1 MVLLSF
7 ADLNAALTRCMT
19 THPPVGLELAM
30 HPDAICMAELWAPM
44 VLQRLECVPVATV
57 GEKVL
62 AAFRRWQL
70 PTEG

>member
-1 MVLLSF
+1 MLLSF

-44 VLQRLECVPVATV
+44 VLQRMESVPVATV

-62 AAFRRWQL
+62 AAFQRWQM
-70 PTEG
+70 PADG